1 MAEYRSR
8 TFTFHLTP
16 EFVPPNPALSRVFD
30 RQLVFSPESL
40 QFLRN
45 HNFEFGKTFAQGI
58 PYLSRTE
65 ERMARN
71 FYAPRVGNP
80 SQISRRCGCGR
91 GSCSVWEKG
100 GEACAKGDERR
111 LNDEGYRQQ
120 RSKHQVWTE
129 YIVLQTGRL
138 TLCCS

>member
-40 QFLRN
+40 QFLRD

-65 ERMARN
+65 ETMARN
-71 FYAPRVGNP
+71 FYAPRMGNP
-80 SQISRRCGCGR
+80 
-91 GSCSVWEKG
+91 SVWEKG
-100 GEACAKGDERR
+100 GEACAKDDERR

-138 TLCCS
+138 TLRCS